1 VKRDS
6 AAQARSVTEVGPGD
20 FVRPVGEGPWQEIAS
35 NSAYGAEKLPREWV
49 VTLID
54 GRRIGMWGI
63 GAYAKREDLR

>member
-1 VKRDS
+1 MKRDS
-6 AAQARSVTEVGPGD
+6 TAQARSVTEVGPGD

-49 VTLID
+49 VTLVD